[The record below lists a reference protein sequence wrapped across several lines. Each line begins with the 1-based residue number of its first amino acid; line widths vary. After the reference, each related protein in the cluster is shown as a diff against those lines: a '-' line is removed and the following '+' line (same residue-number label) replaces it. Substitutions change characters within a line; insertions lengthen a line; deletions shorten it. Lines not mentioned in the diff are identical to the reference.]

1 MRETQRERGEKD
13 REALDG
19 KNMLQSPVYIYKK
32 YSREI
37 LRISSFFFFFF
48 LIIHIV
54 ARRTYKLQAVISTE
68 LIILRR
74 SNMCVCV

>member
-1 MRETQRERGEKD
+1 MRNTEREREGEKD

-37 LRISSFFFFFF
+37 LRISTFF

-54 ARRTYKLQAVISTE
+54 TRRTYKL
-68 LIILRR
+68 
-74 SNMCVCV
+74 